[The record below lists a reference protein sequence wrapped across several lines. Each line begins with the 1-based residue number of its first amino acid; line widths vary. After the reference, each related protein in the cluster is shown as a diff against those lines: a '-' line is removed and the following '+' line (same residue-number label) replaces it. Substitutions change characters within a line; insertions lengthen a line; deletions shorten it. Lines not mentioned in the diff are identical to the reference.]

1 MRKRIIRYLLPLLGI
16 GIVGASV
23 FLFMFI
29 RPLPVKVA
37 RPAENVQIQVFG
49 LGTVEARILSK
60 VGFEVGAAL
69 VKLNA
74 DQGDW
79 VRENDVLA
87 RLQSAEQKARVA
99 KAKAGTVHAEAIVM
113 MAEAA
118 VDKALAVLAQKKQ
131 TNKRKQAL
139 VSRQTVSVESAE
151 EAQMEQDVAAA
162 ELAVGIS
169 DVDVAKAALEDAR
182 AQFEIEKVL
191 LDHHVLRAPFDAIVV
206 QRHKELGSVLSP
218 GEALFTLVA
227 PETVWALAY
236 VDEAR
241 AGDLQIGQLAK
252 VHLRS
257 LPRQMFEGHVTRIDI
272 ESDRLSEERR
282 VYIACDRCPK
292 SFHLGEQ
299 AEIFITTNVLDN
311 ALLVPETA
319 IEHFDGT
326 KGSVWTV
333 EDGEL
338 RRRNITL
345 GHRTLDSRLEITDG
359 LPEGARVVSAIR
371 PGLREG
377 RAAKVLEETALEETG
392 L

>member
-1 MRKRIIRYLLPLLGI
+1 MRKRLFRYLLPLLGI
-16 GIVGASV
+16 GAVGAAV

-29 RPLPVKVA
+29 RPVPVEIA
-37 RPAENVQIQVFG
+37 RPAENVPVKVFG

-60 VGFEVGAAL
+60 IGFEVGAAL
-69 VKLNA
+69 VELNA
-74 DQGDW
+74 DHGDR
-79 VRENDVLA
+79 VKEGDVLA
-87 RLQSAEQKARVA
+87 RLHNAEQEARVA
-99 KAKAGTVHAEAIVM
+99 KAKAGMVNAEAAVK

-118 VDKALAVLAQKKQ
+118 VGKARAVLAQKKQ

-139 VSRQTVSVESAE
+139 FARQTVSVETAE

-162 ELAVGIS
+162 ELAVAIS
-169 DVDVAKAALEDAR
+169 DVDVSKAALEDAR
-182 AQFEIEKVL
+182 AQFDVEQVL
-191 LDHHVLRAPFDAIVV
+191 LDHHVLRAPYDAIVV

-241 AGDLQIGQLAK
+241 AGDLRVGQPAE
-252 VHLRS
+252 VRLRS
-257 LPRQMFEGHVTRIDI
+257 LPRQMFEGHVTRIGI
-272 ESDRLSEERR
+272 ESDRVSEERR
-282 VYIACDRCPK
+282 VYIACDRCPD

-299 AEIFITTNVLDN
+299 AEIFITTGILAK

-319 IEHFDGT
+319 IENFDGT
-326 KGSVWTV
+326 KGTVWTV

-338 RRRNITL
+338 RRREVAL

-359 LPEGARVVSAIR
+359 LPEGAHVVTALR
-371 PGLREG
+371 PGLRDG
-377 RAAKVLEETALEETG
+377 RAAKVQEGTQP
-392 L
+392 

>member
-1 MRKRIIRYLLPLLGI
+1 MRKRLFRYLLSLLGI
-16 GIVGASV
+16 SAVGAAV

-29 RPLPVKVA
+29 RPLPVEVA
-37 RPAENVQIQVFG
+37 RPAENVPVQVFG

-60 VGFEVGAAL
+60 IGFEVGAAL
-69 VKLNA
+69 VELNA
-74 DQGDW
+74 DHGDL
-79 VRENDVLA
+79 VKRGDVLA
-87 RLQSAEQKARVA
+87 RLHSAEQEARGA
-99 KAKAGTVHAEAIVM
+99 KAKAGMVNAEAAVK

-118 VDKALAVLAQKKQ
+118 VGKARAVLAQKKQ

-139 VSRQTVSVESAE
+139 FTRQTVSVEAAE

-162 ELAVGIS
+162 ELAVAIS

-182 AQFEIEKVL
+182 AQFDVEKVL
-191 LDHHVLRAPFDAIVV
+191 LDHHVLRAPYDAIIV

-227 PETVWALAY
+227 PESVWALAY

-241 AGDLQIGQLAK
+241 AGDLRIGQPAE

-272 ESDRLSEERR
+272 ESDRVSEERR
-282 VYIACDRCPK
+282 VYIACDHCPD

-299 AEIFITTNVLDN
+299 AEIFITTDILDK

-319 IEHFDGT
+319 IEKFIGT
-326 KGSVWTV
+326 KGTVWTV
-333 EDGEL
+333 EDGKL
-338 RRRNITL
+338 RRREVTL
-345 GHRTLDSRLEITDG
+345 GQKTLDSRLEITDG
-359 LPEGARVVSAIR
+359 LPEGVRVITALR

-377 RAAKVLEETALEETG
+377 RAVKVQEGTLP
-392 L
+392 

>member
-1 MRKRIIRYLLPLLGI
+1 MRKRLFRYLLPLLGI
-16 GIVGASV
+16 GAVGAAV

-29 RPLPVKVA
+29 RPVPVEIA
-37 RPAENVQIQVFG
+37 RPAENMPVKVFG

-60 VGFEVGAAL
+60 IGFEVGAAL
-69 VKLNA
+69 VELNA
-74 DQGDW
+74 DHGDR
-79 VRENDVLA
+79 VKKDDVLA
-87 RLQSAEQKARVA
+87 RLHSAEQEARVA
-99 KAKAGTVHAEAIVM
+99 KAKAGMVNAEAAVK

-118 VDKALAVLAQKKQ
+118 VGKARAVLAQKKQ

-139 VSRQTVSVESAE
+139 FARQTVSVETAE

-162 ELAVGIS
+162 ELAVAIS

-182 AQFEIEKVL
+182 AQLDVEKVL
-191 LDHHVLRAPFDAIVV
+191 LDHHILRAPYDAIIV

-236 VDEAR
+236 IDEAR
-241 AGDLQIGQLAK
+241 AGDLRVGQPAE
-252 VHLRS
+252 VRLRS
-257 LPRQMFEGHVTRIDI
+257 LPRQMFEGHVTRIGI
-272 ESDRLSEERR
+272 ESDRVSEERR
-282 VYIACDRCPK
+282 VYIACDRCPD

-299 AEIFITTNVLDN
+299 AEIFITTGNLDK

-326 KGSVWTV
+326 KGTVWTV

-338 RRRNITL
+338 RRREVAL
-345 GHRTLDSRLEITDG
+345 GHRTLDSRLEVTDG
-359 LPEGARVVSAIR
+359 LPEGARVVTALR

-377 RAAKVLEETALEETG
+377 RAAKVQEGTQP
-392 L
+392 